1 VSVDLLHPPDVVPEP
16 GWAPIDPFR
25 LEGGAGSFVTG
36 DGRPGEAAPG
46 ERLRVR
52 YFLRADDGRLVGK
65 AWFGRGAQGPPGH
78 AHGGAIAAVLD
89 EAMGAAAWVA
99 GHIAVAAR
107 LDTSFQRML
116 PLGTDATVEAW
127 VEREA
132 GRKIWTSGRLLDG
145 SRGSDQQ
152 VSRGSDCRQSRHDR
166 QVSRGSDCRQ
176 SRHDR
181 QVTGEPFA
189 VASGL
194 FIVLPPERFRPL
206 VEQAAAA
213 LGVDPEQL
221 VFKGAKR

>member
-1 VSVDLLHPPDVVPEP
+1 MTRDLLHPPEVVPEP
-16 GWAPIDPFR
+16 GWQPIDPFR
-25 LEGGAGSFVTG
+25 LEGGAGTFVTG
-36 DGRPGEAAPG
+36 DGRAGEAAAG
-46 ERLRVR
+46 ARLRVR
-52 YFLRADDGRLVGK
+52 YFLRADSGRLVGK

-127 VEREA
+127 VDREQ

-145 SRGSDQQ
+145 A
-152 VSRGSDCRQSRHDR
+152 
-166 QVSRGSDCRQ
+166 
-176 SRHDR
+176 
-181 QVTGEPFA
+181 GEAFA
-189 VASGL
+189 VATGL
-194 FIVLPPERFRPL
+194 FIELPPERFGPL
-206 VEQAAAA
+206 VEHAAAA

-221 VFKGAKR
+221 RFKGAKR